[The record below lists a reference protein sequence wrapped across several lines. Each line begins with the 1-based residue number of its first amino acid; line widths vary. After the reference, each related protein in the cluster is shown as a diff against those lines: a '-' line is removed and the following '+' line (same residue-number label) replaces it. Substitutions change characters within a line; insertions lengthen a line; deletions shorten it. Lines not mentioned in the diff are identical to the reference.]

1 MALASAALVA
11 IAVAAAVGPQA
22 TPPPDPLEAGGVEE
36 IEEISACSSLRP
48 LSGGA

>member
-22 TPPPDPLEAGGVEE
+22 TPPPDPLT
-36 IEEISACSSLRP
+36 IKK
-48 LSGGA
+48 